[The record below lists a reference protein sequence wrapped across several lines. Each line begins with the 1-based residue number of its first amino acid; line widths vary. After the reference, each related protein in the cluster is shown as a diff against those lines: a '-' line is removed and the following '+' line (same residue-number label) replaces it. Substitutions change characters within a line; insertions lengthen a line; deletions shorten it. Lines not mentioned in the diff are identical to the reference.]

1 MKLISKLVVLIVLLM
16 MSSKAF
22 SQSDTNITLIQL
34 EKPIVRLVIKDLIIG
49 DGAKQELFLT
59 QDKVKLLEQK
69 IVFKDNV
76 ITNLNTQIFNY
87 KSIIDTRS
95 EQLALSQEL
104 SSRLQND
111 LKKSQVKNKMVAGAG
126 ILGILAAV
134 FILK

>member
-69 IVFKDNV
+69 IVFKDNI

-111 LKKSQVKNKMVAGAG
+111 LKRSQIKNKMVAGTG

>member
-1 MKLISKLVVLIVLLM
+1 MKKLAVLIVLLM

-69 IVFKDNV
+69 IVFKDNI

-111 LKKSQVKNKMVAGAG
+111 LKRSQIKNKMVAGTG

>member
-1 MKLISKLVVLIVLLM
+1 

-69 IVFKDNV
+69 IVFKDNI

-111 LKKSQVKNKMVAGAG
+111 LKRSQIKNKMVAGTG

>member
-1 MKLISKLVVLIVLLM
+1 MKSISKLVVLIVLLM

-69 IVFKDNV
+69 IVFKDNI

-111 LKKSQVKNKMVAGAG
+111 LKRSQIKNKMVAGTG

>member
-69 IVFKDNV
+69 IVFKDNI